1 MIIFQSITIVYNHD
15 RDGMKNLVLL
25 GALMILASCA
35 ATQKIATVDFRYTS
49 LNYLP
54 PSDSII
60 QLNEK
65 PKTVMV
71 SLSNYLRQTGATS
84 VIREKYEFEFSVNEN
99 NEKCFLADRDLMI
112 AEQAAYRTNSFS
124 QYTKIDRLGIFE
136 KHEVPIDCM
145 KVTFNPT
152 EQAIDFVMGEYPRQ
166 NGFKSRVGF
175 YIQENSSGGSDVLIV
190 TIPVAN
196 NGVIASSGNN
206 IGHDSWYMT
215 RGEEEYIKT
224 QEVITDIN
232 DGALNLNAKPQV
244 LGKGGP
250 RDSSREPVLKSSGT
264 GFYVTAQGHIV
275 TNYHVIQ
282 ECVRVRYK
290 ENNLT
295 IVAIDKV
302 NDLALLELPDTTT
315 EHVILAKDRP
325 VLGEGVK
332 VYGYPLAMILGTDIT
347 VTRGNISSLSG
358 ISGDYSR
365 FTISAPI
372 QPGNSGGPIVN
383 DKNEVIGVVV
393 STLDNI
399 KLSKDMRI
407 QSQNVNFGIRID
419 SLRNM
424 MLANEIVEPASLL
437 SDEIIYEK
445 TTIYLKCY
453 E

>member
-1 MIIFQSITIVYNHD
+1 MFYDHD
-15 RDGMKNLVLL
+15 RDSMKNLVLL
-25 GALMILASCA
+25 SAFVILASCA
-35 ATQKIATVDFRYTS
+35 ATQKLATVDFKYTS

-54 PSDSII
+54 PSNSIF

-65 PKTVMV
+65 PKAAMV
-71 SLSNYLRQTGATS
+71 SLSHYLRQTGATS

-99 NEKCFLADRDLMI
+99 NEKCFLADRELMF
-112 AEQAAYRTNSFS
+112 AEQSAYRTNSFS
-124 QYTKIDRLGIFE
+124 QYTKIDRQGIFE
-136 KHEVPIDCM
+136 KHEVPNDCM
-145 KVTFNPT
+145 KITFIPSD
-152 EQAIDFVMGEYPRQ
+152 QPIDFVMGEYSRQ
-166 NGFKSRVGF
+166 NGLKSRVNF
-175 YIQENSSGGSDVLIV
+175 YIQENSSGGSDVLII
-190 TIPVAN
+190 TIPVAS
-196 NGVIASSGNN
+196 NGVIASPGNN
-206 IGHDSWYMT
+206 IGHDSWYAT

-224 QEVITDIN
+224 QEVITDIS
-232 DGALNLNAKPQV
+232 DGALNLNTKPQ
-244 LGKGGP
+244 LRSKDG
-250 RDSSREPVLKSSGT
+250 RRHSSSEPVLISTGT
-264 GFYVTAQGHIV
+264 GFYVTTKGHIV
-275 TNYHVIQ
+275 TNYHVIEGCEQ
-282 ECVRVRYK
+282 VRYK
-290 ENNLT
+290 EHNLA

-302 NDLALLELPDTTT
+302 NDLALLELPSTTT

-325 VLGEGVK
+325 VLSEGVK

-383 DKNEVIGVVV
+383 DNNEVIGVVV

-399 KLSKDMRI
+399 KLSKDMGI

-424 MLANEIVEPASLL
+424 MLANEIVEPVSLL
-437 SDEIIYEK
+437 SNEINYEK